1 MTDRKYTGITPD
13 DDRDIQVINDFAA
26 LNGPGSRDA
35 GDHSSNLWAE
45 ARSLLRDIIFA
56 GAIALFI
63 IFFVVRPVRVEGESM
78 LPKLEDR
85 DRIFVNQYIYPLR
98 EWMGD
103 EAPIHRGDIVV
114 LYFPNDPSKS
124 YIKRVIGL
132 PGEEVRIEK
141 GKVYINGVLYP
152 EKYIADQ
159 YFSNET
165 LTSVQV
171 KEHHYFVMG
180 DHRNNSYDSRNWGLV
195 PERYIYGKAIF
206 RYYPFT
212 PFERVGKIE

>member
-1 MTDRKYTGITPD
+1 MTIPAGHRLFEIQGTGMMREKKYLGITPD
-13 DDRDIQVINDFAA
+13 DDADIQVITDLSLPRSASGNSAT
-26 LNGPGSRDA
+26 
-35 GDHSSNLWAE
+35 LWAE

-78 LPKLEDR
+78 LPRLEDR
-85 DRIFVNQYIYPLR
+85 DRIFVNPFLYPLR
-98 EWMGD
+98 ERMG
-103 EAPIHRGDIVV
+103 EKAH
-114 LYFPNDPSKS
+114 
-124 YIKRVIGL
+124 IKRVIGL
-132 PGEEVRIEK
+132 PGEEIRIEK
-141 GKVYINGVLYP
+141 GKVYINGVYYP
-152 EKYIADQ
+152 EPYIASK

-165 LTSVQV
+165 LASVQV

-206 RYYPFT
+206 RYYPFV
-212 PFERVGKIE
+212 PFEHVGRLE